1 MKKIAALFALV
12 AVNTVCFAQEETE
25 WKDASK
31 ESQAYHE
38 YRLKLSRPPDGLA
51 KVTALLEKTPV
62 ADDGQNVL
70 PQKEYMALSL
80 REKFTYHMIHA
91 ESYSQNCDAR
101 PPIQD
106 EQKKIFAELPDAFGE
121 ANWSQ
126 RQRNFLSSNRD
137 SVIALLSASIARSS
151 RVGVNYKLAIS
162 ETNGRELIP
171 LLISTYKK
179 ERKDH
184 DILTLLMLLMVKGEY
199 APFMSS
205 PSYKKL
211 YTSEQSSYDAY
222 LNYNQANEDLII
234 QRATAYYDGLPKKG

>member
-1 MKKIAALFALV
+1 M
-12 AVNTVCFAQEETE
+12 
-25 WKDASK
+25 
-31 ESQAYHE
+31 
-38 YRLKLSRPPDGLA
+38 
-51 KVTALLEKTPV
+51 
-62 ADDGQNVL
+62 
-70 PQKEYMALSL
+70 
-80 REKFTYHMIHA
+80 
-91 ESYSQNCDAR
+91 
-101 PPIQD
+101 
-106 EQKKIFAELPDAFGE
+106 
-121 ANWSQ
+121 
-126 RQRNFLSSNRD
+126 
-137 SVIALLSASIARSS
+137 
-151 RVGVNYKLAIS
+151 NYKLAIS